1 MALIPLKSL
10 SRSCAL
16 DSVAEDH
23 KASRR
28 VEQFRVG
35 SRAVYFPAFPG
46 DRYLPYAAVEKVRSK
61 NTAISVIGTC
71 GKQIPMV
78 LVRLHYDGEFYK
90 DFLFEKRM
98 KVDEILDLIRERR
111 PDLEMDVAAP
121 SRMLD
126 R

>member
-10 SRSCAL
+10 SQNVGM
-16 DSVAEDH
+16 DSVAADH
-23 KASRR
+23 KAARR

-46 DRYLPYAAVEKVRSK
+46 DRYLPYEAVERVRSK

-90 DFLFEKRM
+90 DFLFEKQKSADVLM
-98 KVDEILDLIRERR
+98 NAVLAAR
-111 PDLEMDVAAP
+111 PDVPLERDTTP
-121 SRMLD
+121 FGS
-126 R
+126 

>member
-1 MALIPLKSL
+1 MAWIPLRSL
-10 SRSCAL
+10 SQNFGL
-16 DSVAEDH
+16 DSVAADH
-23 KASRR
+23 KTSRR

-46 DRYLPYAAVEKVRSK
+46 DRYLPYEAVERVRSK

-90 DFLFEKRM
+90 DFLFEKQKSADVLMNAVLAARPG
-98 KVDEILDLIRERR
+98 IPLERDTT
-111 PDLEMDVAAP
+111 PFG
-121 SRMLD
+121 S
-126 R
+126 